1 MLKSFLRLI
10 FISIAIT
17 LTTSG
22 MAQNSLLNST
32 LDSAKN
38 LRNTGNFS
46 QAIKVLEN
54 FDKQYP
60 GNLWVLQLYAETL
73 FWMKEYDKADNA
85 YRRAI
90 RIYPNNFDVKYE
102 YALFL
107 YNQER
112 YDEAKE
118 LLLLY
123 NNNQP
128 DNAVVLSLLGI
139 TSYYLGDFK
148 EAENYLGKSQ
158 KLNPDDKRTNEIYRE
173 VSHIVKPW
181 VKGTAEYSNDSQP
194 ISLWQPSISGGWYYS
209 HFLNLSITANYQN
222 FSADSIISNMTGLNI
237 QNSFIFP
244 KAGFK
249 ANISAGY
256 VYTFVNRNIDYTW
269 GLMVD
274 QKISKHIHIKLEGER
289 SPYTYTIASI
299 NKPFLRNRYSASL
312 SMETSE
318 SWNADIGY
326 IGEYFP
332 DTNSVQTAYAWLLS
346 PVLKFSVFKI
356 NIGYAFN
363 YSNSNE
369 SRYMPEQSLDEIL
382 TDYDSL
388 KRITGVYDPYFTPHN
403 QFSNSVLANI
413 FIAPTKNLNIKLH
426 ASVGVFARAMNPYF
440 YLGKT
445 NGTIKIERDFYKE
458 SFTPMDLGIDLNADL
473 SDKIQLDASYQYLQ
487 TFYYNTNNFK
497 LGLKIFF

>member
-10 FISIAIT
+10 FITVAIGFAT
-17 LTTSG
+17 NV
-22 MAQNSLLNST
+22 MAQNNLLIST

-38 LRNTGNFS
+38 LRNAGKFN
-46 QAIKVLEN
+46 QAIRVMENFNAQYPDNIWVLE
-54 FDKQYP
+54 
-60 GNLWVLQLYAETL
+60 LYAETL
-73 FWMKEYDKADNA
+73 FWIKEFDKADYI

-107 YNQER
+107 FNQER
-112 YDEAKE
+112 YDEAQE

-128 DNAVVLSLLGI
+128 DNAGVLSLLGI
-139 TSYYLGDFK
+139 TNYYLGNFK
-148 EAENYLGKSQ
+148 IAENYLKKSL
-158 KLNPDDKRTNEIYRE
+158 KLNPNDKKTNEIYSE
-173 VSHIVKPW
+173 VSHIVNPW
-181 VKGTAEYSNDSQP
+181 IKGTAEFTNDTQP
-194 ISLWQPSISGGWYYS
+194 MRLRQPTISGGWYNS
-209 HFLNLSITANYQN
+209 HFLNLTFTTNYQN
-222 FSADSIISNMTGLNI
+222 FSANSTISNMTGLNI

-256 VYTFVNRNIDYTW
+256 IYTFINKNFDFTW
-269 GLMVD
+269 GLNID
-274 QKISKHIHIKLEGER
+274 KKISKHIHIKMEGER

-299 NKPFLRNRYSASL
+299 NNPFLRNRYSASL
-312 SMETSE
+312 LVETPQ

-346 PVLKFSVFKI
+346 PVIKFSVFKI

-363 YSNSNE
+363 YSNANE
-369 SRYMPEQSLDEIL
+369 SRYVPKQSLDEIL

-388 KRITGVYDPYFTPHN
+388 NQITGIYDPYYTPHS
-403 QFSNSVLANI
+403 QFSNSILANI
-413 FIAPTKNLNIKLH
+413 FIAPTKNMNIKLH
-426 ASVGVFARAMNPYF
+426 ASVGVFARILNPYF
-440 YLGKT
+440 YLDKT
-445 NGTIKIERDFYKE
+445 NGIIKIEQDFYKE
-458 SFTPMDLGIDLNADL
+458 SFTPLDLGINLNADL
-473 SDKIQLDASYQYLQ
+473 SNKIQLDASYQFLQ
-487 TFYYNTNNFK
+487 TVYYNTNNFK